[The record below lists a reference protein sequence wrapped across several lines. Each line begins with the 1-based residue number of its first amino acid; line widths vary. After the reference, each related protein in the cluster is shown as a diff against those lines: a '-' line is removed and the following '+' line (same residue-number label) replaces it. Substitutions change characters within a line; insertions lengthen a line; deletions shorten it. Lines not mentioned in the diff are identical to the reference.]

1 MKMGVTSIMKR
12 LLLKLIFGMIVGFI
26 GYNGIP
32 KVAENQTID
41 KDGYIVNKKII
52 RITDNIVVKEF
63 NFDTFVK

>member
-63 NFDTFVK
+63 NLDTFVK

>member
-1 MKMGVTSIMKR
+1 MKR